1 MPGQQREEWGEGE
14 TMNSENVNHIRG
26 GWVVCPVCGKKKVQ
40 RIAADTVAKNLP
52 VYCARCRCE
61 SIVDILAGGKVRPAY
76 AGDTMG
82 GGKAGGM
89 DDLQK

>member
-1 MPGQQREEWGEGE
+1 
-14 TMNSENVNHIRG
+14 MNSENVNHIRG

-89 DDLQK
+89 DGLQK